1 MEGFHPDHAGISKRR
16 YQNVVSQVKFVFKHC
31 GVVLNEQMYLAE
43 FTPPWQALWD
53 LLDGDKY
60 YRTGLSRFFR
70 FGSAQRIRPDVVND
84 VILESFRQALES
96 EAITKN
102 PRIQHQTACRLWNT
116 CADSIQGWPQR
127 PVIVPVYGE
136 FYTERLEAFPKSF
149 QVDVANLIDRF
160 THPDPL
166 DEEGPPRALKPR
178 TITSL
183 KMKIRQL
190 AAGLIHQ
197 GHVIE
202 DITSLAYL
210 VEHYQPA
217 LKWHLERNDNNTS
230 GQIAGLADCIR
241 SIAKFH
247 VKVRED
253 VLKKIEGVRSRLTQE
268 TTGLTEKNRDRL
280 RQFDNPKNVQKV
292 YWFGKTAFSQAVKR
306 DDGSRQIAHEA
317 SLALER
323 FD

>member
-1 MEGFHPDHAGISKRR
+1 MPDQELGSRQKRELLSALRQIPRWLNRLPDEVPANAAFLRKALERFHPDHAGISKRR

-149 QVDVANLIDRF
+149 Q
-160 THPDPL
+160 
-166 DEEGPPRALKPR
+166 
-178 TITSL
+178 
-183 KMKIRQL
+183 
-190 AAGLIHQ
+190 
-197 GHVIE
+197 
-202 DITSLAYL
+202 
-210 VEHYQPA
+210 
-217 LKWHLERNDNNTS
+217 
-230 GQIAGLADCIR
+230 
-241 SIAKFH
+241 
-247 VKVRED
+247 
-253 VLKKIEGVRSRLTQE
+253 
-268 TTGLTEKNRDRL
+268 
-280 RQFDNPKNVQKV
+280 
-292 YWFGKTAFSQAVKR
+292 
-306 DDGSRQIAHEA
+306 
-317 SLALER
+317 
-323 FD
+323 